1 MPRSVQQSIPIDRI
15 YADGVWQSGNVFSR
29 MWQISDI
36 NYAMQS
42 DAAKQNILTQLGT
55 LYAGIPADCWM
66 QVCIVSQRMDEKAFA
81 HDVLYHRENDGYDAL
96 RAERNRLIKASAREN
111 GNVVQHKYIII
122 STNKTG
128 VKDARERFVQVQGHL
143 LSAFSA
149 LECAVT
155 PLDNRARLEVLHK
168 FFRISEEGRYQF
180 DFDNC
185 AKLGQDFR
193 DYVAPDCIKFCKK
206 HIPDLFKG
214 VLTDGVF
221 NPASISLCNFRVNAS
236 CDKLLCKELMPLINF
251 FGNIPACF
259 GQMQNVITIYR

>member
-1 MPRSVQQSIPIDRI
+1 MRLSEYASTRKTRGSYKMPRSVQQSIPIDRI

-128 VKDARERFVQVQGHL
+128 VKDTHRGDALKASAVLPTMWYRKWELLPAAEQVVRPYIREVV
-143 LSAFSA
+143 S
-149 LECAVT
+149 
-155 PLDNRARLEVLHK
+155 NRV
-168 FFRISEEGRYQF
+168 
-180 DFDNC
+180 
-185 AKLGQDFR
+185 
-193 DYVAPDCIKFCKK
+193 
-206 HIPDLFKG
+206 
-214 VLTDGVF
+214 
-221 NPASISLCNFRVNAS
+221 
-236 CDKLLCKELMPLINF
+236 
-251 FGNIPACF
+251 
-259 GQMQNVITIYR
+259 